1 MQKPWKYYNGIS
13 RRIQTSRNITFDESD
28 TKLFPIPNEN
38 EVETPTIL
46 LEGENQTGE
55 HMLEQGSTTEDLP
68 ASKPTPDLPV
78 EAPEIRRLGST
89 RTTNRPDYR
98 LLHDPVAKTTGTDR
112 AFISH
117 DRKIVTAPTEQ
128 LQRGNV
134 TRRCACL
141 EKAMQAE
148 MDQHTKIGTWEL
160 TDFPQTVQQWV
171 VDGFLQ

>member
-78 EAPEIRRLGST
+78 EAPEIHRST
-89 RTTNRPDYR
+89 RTTN
-98 LLHDPVAKTTGTDR
+98 
-112 AFISH
+112 
-117 DRKIVTAPTEQ
+117 
-128 LQRGNV
+128 
-134 TRRCACL
+134 
-141 EKAMQAE
+141 
-148 MDQHTKIGTWEL
+148 
-160 TDFPQTVQQWV
+160 
-171 VDGFLQ
+171 